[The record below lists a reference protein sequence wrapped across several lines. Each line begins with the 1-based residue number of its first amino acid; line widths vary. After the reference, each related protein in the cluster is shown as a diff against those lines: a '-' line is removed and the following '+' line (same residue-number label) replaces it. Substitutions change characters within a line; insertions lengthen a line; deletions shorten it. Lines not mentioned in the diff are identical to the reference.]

1 MDFIKRM
8 CLYVFDGNSLD
19 GAQYVVDCDKPFYIS
34 DFPKPAQSDNPYVIA
49 DKLVDFKFTSPEAF
63 NTELHRVLVNLGA
76 MNSNPTVE
84 AAYKS
89 HYGSGYTAF
98 PYIGGCLWQDISYFV
113 GLFDASI
120 ENAGSASELMQ
131 FINDA
136 GYKFKFG
143 DAVYS
148 LSFNDSY
155 SMVGYTPCGEHY
167 VAIPIW
173 TLSVQ

>member
-63 NTELHRVLVNLGA
+63 NTELHRILVNLGA
-76 MNSNPTVE
+76 MNSNPAVE

-120 ENAGSASELMQ
+120 
-131 FINDA
+131 
-136 GYKFKFG
+136 
-143 DAVYS
+143 
-148 LSFNDSY
+148 
-155 SMVGYTPCGEHY
+155 
-167 VAIPIW
+167 
-173 TLSVQ
+173 